1 MLRPNAL
8 VPLLL
13 AASLA
18 ACSDDSPTAPTDSVT
33 PVQVTESFT
42 DFLNP
47 NGGRTH
53 TFNAE
58 RAGTVQAK
66 LISLAPD
73 ETATI
78 GLSLGTWNGAACA
91 IIIANDNASLAS
103 AAAAQVTGSATGTGA
118 FCVRVYD
125 VGKLTQNIEYVVTV
139 DHF

>member
-1 MLRPNAL
+1 MLRPNIFA
-8 VPLLL
+8 PLLL

-18 ACSDDSPTAPTDSVT
+18 ACSDDTPTTPTDST
-33 PVQVTESFT
+33 PPVLINEPFADS
-42 DFLNP
+42 LNP

-53 TFNAE
+53 AFNVQ

-66 LISLAPD
+66 LTSLSPD
-73 ETATI
+73 DTVTI

-103 AAAAQVTGSATGTGA
+103 AAAAQVTGNATGTGA

-125 VGKLTQNIEYVVTV
+125 VGRLTQNIDYTLTV
-139 DHF
+139 DHY